1 MCKLHPCLS
10 WHRTQRSR
18 QSLQAGV
25 SSHFLEPAR
34 RGTAPF
40 ALKPEDLVRN
50 VCEVSGHCSPYLQI
64 HVTTVLSKEEP

>member
-1 MCKLHPCLS
+1 MCRLQPCSS

-25 SSHFLEPAR
+25 SSHFPEPAS
-34 RGTAPF
+34 RGTAPS

-64 HVTTVLSKEEP
+64 HVATVLSKEGP